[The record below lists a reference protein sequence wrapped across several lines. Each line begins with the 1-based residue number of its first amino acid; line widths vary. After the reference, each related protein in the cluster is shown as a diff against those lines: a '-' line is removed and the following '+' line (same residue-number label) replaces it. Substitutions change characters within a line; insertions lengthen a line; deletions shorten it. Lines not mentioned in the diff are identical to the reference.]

1 MERKSLS
8 CVLNLLIENG
18 KGDDTYY
25 LFDSNDNLIVKKK
38 MSVKTML
45 GQLGYYVL
53 LCQPVLKIVEK
64 NIILYCEVFINDTKR

>member
-1 MERKSLS
+1 MELKSLS
-8 CVLNLLIENG
+8 IVLILLIE
-18 KGDDTYY
+18 KWQRRRKTYY
-25 LFDSNDNLIVKKK
+25 LFDSNDNLIVKK

-53 LCQPVLKIVEK
+53 LCQPVLEIVEK

>member
-8 CVLNLLIENG
+8 CVLISLIENG
-18 KGDDTYY
+18 KGDETYY
-25 LFDSNDNLIVKKK
+25 LFDSNDNLIVKK

-53 LCQPVLKIVEK
+53 LCQPVLEIVEK
-64 NIILYCEVFINDTKR
+64 NIILYCEVFINDIKR